1 MKSLLYIALFFL
13 FILTSCT
20 KHDTFSPIFT
30 SIDSLIES
38 RPDSALKLIESINPQ
53 QINTMPDYAYYIL
66 LLTQARD
73 KNFIIQK
80 DDSLIQ
86 TAIKYFNK
94 RHNTA
99 LQARAY
105 YLLGSVYR
113 DMKEPVHA
121 VENYSKAIMYARQ
134 SNNHVLLGRAY
145 NQLGFMY
152 YLQSW
157 YTKADSIYKNVEAI
171 GRMLN
176 DSNLY
181 AEAIYMQGKIQMR
194 QLNYPQAENR
204 LITALE
210 ISKQISHRELQAD
223 MTQALALLYSYMGN
237 NRKSLE
243 YANQSL
249 QLQEDTAHCYT
260 TYLTLGESYYQ
271 NEKYDSASICFKK
284 AFLSPHFGT
293 KSDASMRLADIAQ
306 KQGNIALSLKMER
319 MHSLYA
325 DSMAQSLQHEK
336 LLDMEKNAIVRTQQK
351 QIKDQYNQLLY
362 CILLCTAIF
371 FALNSTILYKWFKKQ
386 ISDSRKTISK
396 YPDSNMEPHS
406 CESPA
411 SPNILHTEAYQKIN
425 RILSAYKEK
434 KTPKEFLTDD
444 DWNELKSYLDKNEI
458 VANWSKTYKLT
469 TIEFHLCILLL
480 LDFSA
485 KDRGRL
491 LQRER
496 NTIYRLERS
505 ISEKIQIEYQA
516 NNLQKHL
523 RNMLHNIENNI

>member
-1 MKSLLYIALFFL
+1 MKSLLYIASFFL
-13 FILTSCT
+13 FILASCSR
-20 KHDTFSPIFT
+20 HDTFDPTLT
-30 SIDSLIES
+30 SIDSLMES
-38 RPDSALKLIESINPQ
+38 RPDSALQLIDSINPL
-53 QINTMPDYAYYIL
+53 QIKATSDYAYYIL

-94 RHNTA
+94 QHNTV

-105 YLLGSVYR
+105 YLLGGIYR

-134 SNNHVLLGRAY
+134 SNNHLLLGRAY
-145 NQLGFMY
+145 NQLGFIY

-171 GRMLN
+171 GHMLN

-181 AEAIYMQGKIQMR
+181 AEAIYMQGEIQMR
-194 QLNYPQAENR
+194 QLNYQQAEKK

-210 ISKQISHRELQAD
+210 ISKQISHRQLQTD
-223 MTQALALLYSYMGN
+223 MTQALALLYSYTGN

-260 TYLTLGESYYQ
+260 TYLILGESYYQ

-306 KQGNIALSLKMER
+306 KQGNLSLSLKMER
-319 MHSLYA
+319 MHSLYV
-325 DSMAQSLQHEK
+325 DSMSQSLQQEE
-336 LLDMEKNAIVRTQQK
+336 LLDMEKNAIVRTQK
-351 QIKDQYNQLLY
+351 SLFKDQYNQLLY
-362 CILLCTAIF
+362 RILLCIAIL
-371 FALNSTILYKWFKKQ
+371 FALISTLLYKWFKRQ
-386 ISDSRKTISK
+386 INDSSKTISQ
-396 YPDSNMEPHS
+396 YPGSNMETLS

-411 SPNILHTEAYQKIN
+411 SPNILHTETYQRIN

-434 KTPKEFLTDD
+434 KVPKEFLNDN
-444 DWNELKSYLDKNEI
+444 DWNELQSCLDKNEI
-458 VANWSKTYKLT
+458 IANLSKSHKLT

-480 LDFSA
+480 LDFSV

-496 NTIYRLERS
+496 NTIYRLEQS

-516 NNLQKHL
+516 NKLQKHL
-523 RNMLHNIENNI
+523 RNMLHNT